1 VRSILEKQGID
12 PETAKMAADLSGGSV
27 ALALELADADATSE
41 RREFIEAALAALG
54 GADLGPAVAL
64 SDARA
69 RDKQVLHDRLSALL
83 AHFAAIGRST
93 VGTQPAEATRA
104 ARRHEI
110 VARAID
116 ELERNGSPALVLEAM
131 WRG

>member
-1 VRSILEKQGID
+1 VRFAPLAESLVRSILEKRGID
-12 PETAKMAADLSGGSV
+12 AQTAKMAADLSGGSV

-41 RREFIEAALAALG
+41 RQDFIEAALAAVAG
-54 GADLGPAVAL
+54 PDLGPAVAL

-69 RDKQVLHDRLSALL
+69 RDKQVLRDRLSALL
-83 AHFAAIGRST
+83 AYFAGIGRSA
-93 VGTQPAEATRA
+93 VASQPTEATRA

-116 ELERNGSPALVLEAM
+116 ELERN
-131 WRG
+131 